1 MSLTDWIAFGMGAII
16 LIALGALFWKL
27 TSSH

>member
-1 MSLTDWIAFGMGAII
+1 MTLTDWIAFGMGTIMLVAI
-16 LIALGALFWKL
+16 GALFWKL